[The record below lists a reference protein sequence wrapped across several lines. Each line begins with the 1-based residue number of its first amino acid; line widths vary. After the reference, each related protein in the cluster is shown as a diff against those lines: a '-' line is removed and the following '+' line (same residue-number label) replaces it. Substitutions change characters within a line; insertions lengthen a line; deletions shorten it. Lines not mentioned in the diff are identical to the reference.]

1 MPRAKEKGSA
11 DVLLQKRRGAP
22 GRRKPDLSD
31 RALQSMVDLAPAML
45 WASDAEGHVTV
56 VNEAFASALG
66 VPAAKLKGEQWLE
79 RVHPDDRQRV
89 RDTVSAAVR
98 ARQPFKL
105 ECIIQPDVSV
115 DRAIQLSGRPRVHA
129 RRFLGFVGTAA
140 DLTPRRH
147 AEDMARDYES
157 LTRSLAEGITFPFFA
172 LNNALVVTYWNHAMA
187 EWTGVPVIAAV
198 GREIEDLLPGS
209 REDGILERLRTS
221 AQSAWTP
228 EADVWH
234 LHCPH
239 RNTLTCR
246 VLRTPGGWTILSTS
260 AVDPAAHASSHASS
274 AEEKLRRSEE
284 RYRAFVEGSSE
295 GILRFETDVPI
306 PVSLNEEQQV
316 EMVLRHGFLAEC
328 NHALAAAFGYAAA
341 EDIVGARFSTSIGLE
356 NPEYLRLVHEFIR
369 GGYRLTRQETG
380 HVDRQGNRHYT
391 LVSFVGTVEGGALV
405 GAWGSISDIT
415 EGREA
420 ERRLRLLATTI
431 TSTRDCISITDLND
445 NILFVNDAFLKT
457 YGYTE
462 EELIGRHISLVRSQ
476 HVSPELAAQ
485 VVPGT
490 LAGGWYGEVLNR
502 RSDGTEFPVELWSSP
517 VRNDEGEPV
526 ALVGV
531 ARDITERK
539 RAEEHI
545 KTSLREKEVLLKE
558 IHHRVKNN
566 LQVISSLLSLQAEYL
581 KDEAMVKIFRE
592 SQNRV
597 KSMALIHEKIYQSRN
612 LAEVDF
618 GEYLRELAT
627 QLFRSYGIGTHGIFM
642 NIKVDKVVLGVD
654 RAIPCGIIVN
664 ELVSNA
670 LKYAFP
676 EKAGGRVDITLHTNG
691 EGEIVLTVRDDG
703 VGLPPDIDFET
714 SDSLGLML
722 VRMLSEQLQGE
733 VKLEPGEPGTEFTLT
748 FQG

>member
-1 MPRAKEKGSA
+1 MPRAREKRSPG
-11 DVLLQKRRGAP
+11 VPLQQKRGAP
-22 GRRKPDLSD
+22 GRRKPELSD
-31 RALQSMVDLAPAML
+31 RDLQSMVDLAPAML
-45 WASDAEGHVTV
+45 WASDAEGRVTV

-66 VPAAKLKGEQWLE
+66 APPAKLKGERWLE

-105 ECIIQPDVSV
+105 ECIIQPDISV
-115 DRAIQLSGRPRVHA
+115 DRAIQLTGRPRMQA
-129 RRFLGFVGTAA
+129 RRFLGFVGSAA

-157 LTRSLAEGITFPFFA
+157 LTHSLAEGITFPFFA
-172 LNNALVVTYWNHAMA
+172 INNALVVTYWNRAMA
-187 EWTGVPVIAAV
+187 EWSGVPVIAAV

-209 REDGILERLRTS
+209 CEDGILERFRTP
-221 AQSAWTP
+221 ARGEWTP

-234 LHCPH
+234 LRRVH
-239 RNTLTCR
+239 RDALACR
-246 VLRTPGGWTILSTS
+246 VIRTPGGWAILSAA
-260 AVDPAAHASSHASS
+260 AVGPAPQKSIRAGS

-295 GILRFETDVPI
+295 GILRFETDIPI
-306 PVSLNEEQQV
+306 PVTLTEEQQV

-341 EDIVGARFSTSIGLE
+341 EDIVGARFNELSGQE
-356 NPEYLRLVHEFIR
+356 NPEYVRLVHEFIR
-369 GGYRLTRQETG
+369 GGYRLTRQESG
-380 HVDRQGNRHYT
+380 HVDRGGNRHYT
-391 LVSFVGTVEGGALV
+391 LVSFVGTVEDGALV

-462 EELIGRHISLVRSQ
+462 EELIGRPITLVRSH

-485 VVPGT
+485 VGPGT

-502 RSDGTEFPVELWSSP
+502 RSDGTEFPVELWASP

-642 NIKVDKVVLGVD
+642 NINADKVVLGVD

-691 EGEIVLTVRDDG
+691 KGEIILTVRDNG

-733 VKLEPGEPGTEFTLT
+733 VKLRPGEPGTEFTLT